1 MSSLL
6 QAVVALQGTPV
17 GTHRALKDPFLRLVG
32 ALTVGAKDGIRNAC
46 QEYVREADNALYSA
60 RGGFHDVK
68 PRRLLLQVSLS
79 LEDLARAFNLEAN
92 YEVTAEAMEKALL
105 EFNTPYPEDP
115 EA

>member
-1 MSSLL
+1 MSNLL
-6 QAVVALQGTPV
+6 QAVVALQGTPA
-17 GTHRALKDPFLRLVG
+17 GTHQDLRAPFLRLVG

-60 RGGFHDVK
+60 RGGFTDVK
-68 PRRLLLQVSLS
+68 PRRLLLQVTLT

-92 YEVTAEAMEKALL
+92 YEVTAETLEKALL